1 MRDSPETAVRTGSR
15 TEERG
20 KEDKAVKSY
29 ETVWEI
35 FNQCPNN
42 QIRDVFIDEIET
54 DDPEEFIREKFR
66 DKEMTYEKTVQKD
79 GTIIF
84 DIITS
89 GIHQRYSFTEC

>member
-1 MRDSPETAVRTGSR
+1 MTRIRLW
-15 TEERG
+15 
-20 KEDKAVKSY
+20 KSA
-29 ETVWEI
+29 
-35 FNQCPNN
+35 
-42 QIRDVFIDEIET
+42 
-54 DDPEEFIREKFR
+54 REKFR